1 MPSFNIIENR
11 SQINLD
17 SQWISSTK
25 FNSKDRIVDEDGN
38 LADPNCAGRR
48 LYQIIE
54 KRERTFSTEARI
66 ARGFIGVLL
75 VICTLSLALF
85 SKFVRDLLI
94 KSKETIRFAVSY
106 QKSSQ
111 VELNVDIERQFKN
124 EINPNDD
131 VYEGQSESSD
141 QNSSRKITYPNGDV
155 YEGQFEN
162 NERHGSGKMTYE
174 NGDVY
179 DGQWEKD
186 KMHGY
191 GKMTFENLGVYEGQ
205 WLNDLRHGSGKMTY
219 LSGAAYEG
227 QWLNDLRH
235 GSGKMT
241 YSSGAVYDGDW
252 EKGLRHGSRWRGLR
266 RSMEK

>member
-54 KRERTFSTEARI
+54 KRERAFSTEERI

-131 VYEGQSESSD
+131 VYEGQSV
-141 QNSSRKITYPNGDV
+141 NGLRHGFGKMTFKNLGV
-155 YEGQFEN
+155 YEGQWEKDKM
-162 NERHGSGKMTYE
+162 HGSGKMTYE

-179 DGQWEKD
+179 DGQWVN
-186 KMHGY
+186 G
-191 GKMTFENLGVYEGQ
+191 
-205 WLNDLRHGSGKMTY
+205 LRHGSGKMTFAN
-219 LSGAAYEG
+219 GDVYEG
-227 QWLNDLRH
+227 RWVKDLRDGYGKMTYANGDVYDGHWVKDLRH
-235 GSGKMT
+235 GYGKMT
-241 YSSGAVYDGDW
+241 YISGDVFDGVWECDREIEDGDIYDC
-252 EKGLRHGSRWRGLR
+252 
-266 RSMEK
+266 

>member
-155 YEGQFEN
+155 YEGQSVN
-162 NERHGSGKMTYE
+162 GLRHGF
-174 NGDVY
+174 
-179 DGQWEKD
+179 
-186 KMHGY
+186 
-191 GKMTFENLGVYEGQ
+191 GKMTFKNLGVYEGQ
-205 WLNDLRHGSGKMTY
+205 WENDKMHGSGKMTY
-219 LSGAAYEG
+219 LDGKVCDS
-227 QWLNDLRH
+227 QWENGIPIL
-235 GSGKMT
+235 
-241 YSSGAVYDGDW
+241 
-252 EKGLRHGSRWRGLR
+252 
-266 RSMEK
+266 